1 MYSQTFHGDPTKIK
15 LVVYSTYV
23 IQTAQIIL
31 YTHDIW
37 TALAAGFGDFNAV
50 IAVKLSWLSFCVL
63 GSMGMFVLHR
73 NSVHSSS
80 ITILNK

>member
-1 MYSQTFHGDPTKIK
+1 MYSQTFSADPTKIK

-23 IQTAQIIL
+23 IQTAQIVL

-50 IAVKLSWLSFCVL
+50 TSAKQSWLSFCVL
-63 GSMGMFVLHR
+63 GSMGMLLHR
-73 NSVHSSS
+73 NS
-80 ITILNK
+80 LREN